1 MYTYVATGLIAAT
14 VAATG
19 AWKVQDWRYGAKEAE
34 HAEQQLE
41 NERLAAKGAIRRQDA
56 VIAAQSAAAVRE
68 RNLRNDAAG
77 ARSAAISLHDAAAAA
92 MRDASVSHAA
102 CTERASALRDVLQAS
117 AERYRD
123 LGETCDRHVSDIKT
137 LIESWPKEY

>member
-41 NERLAAKGAIRRQDA
+41 NERLAAK
-56 VIAAQSAAAVRE
+56 AA
-68 RNLRNDAAG
+68 LRNADRVIEAQNKAEVRARGLRLDAAG

-92 MRDASVSHAA
+92 MRDAAVSHAA
-102 CTERASALRDVLQAS
+102 CTERASALGDVLGAVEAAGRS
-117 AERYRD
+117 MAEKA
-123 LGETCDRHVSDIKT
+123 DRHALDAET
-137 LIESWPKEY
+137 LSAAWPR

>member
-19 AWKVQDWRYGAKEAE
+19 AWKVQDWRYGAEKAE

-41 NERLAAKGAIRRQDA
+41 NERLAAKGA
-56 VIAAQSAAAVRE
+56 
-68 RNLRNDAAG
+68 LRNADRVIEAQNKAEVRARGLRLDAAG

-92 MRDASVSHAA
+92 MRDAAVSHAA

>member
-1 MYTYVATGLIAAT
+1 MYTYVATGLIAAS

-19 AWKVQDWRYGAKEAE
+19 AWQVQDWRYGAEKAE

-41 NERLAAKGAIRRQDA
+41 NQRLAAK
-56 VIAAQSAAAVRE
+56 AA
-68 RNLRNDAAG
+68 LRNADRVIEAQNKAEVRARGLRLDAAG
-77 ARSAAISLHDAAAAA
+77 ARVAAISLHDAAAAA
-92 MRDASVSHAA
+92 MRDAAVSHTA
-102 CTERASALRDVLQAS
+102 CTERAAALGDVLQAS